1 MIPGKPHR
9 PRFRMLA
16 SGSLWLRAS
25 EGGLLDMFVTSGSVM
40 REGQV
45 IATISDPATPGL
57 TVDIVAPED
66 GLLVGAATNPFTAS
80 GMPVAHFL
88 PVSKHIGL
96 LEEQIDSDGNFI
108 VCGSEEDAVW
118 REEQDVDEVNVE
130 GEWSGGGVDTE
141 WMIGRS
147 NQQKSN
153 PFSDDEE
160 AGA

>member
-40 REGQV
+40 REGEV

-88 PVSKHIGL
+88 PISKHMRL
-96 LEEQIDSDGNFI
+96 LEEQIDSKGNFI
-108 VCGSEEDAVW
+108 VCGSEDDEVW
-118 REEQDVDEVNVE
+118 REEKDVDEVNVE
-130 GEWSGGGVDTE
+130 GEWSNGGVDSE
-141 WMIGRS
+141 WMLGRS
-147 NQQKSN
+147 NQQKPN

>member
-40 REGQV
+40 REGEV

-66 GLLVGAATNPFTAS
+66 GLLV
-80 GMPVAHFL
+80 L
-88 PVSKHIGL
+88 
-96 LEEQIDSDGNFI
+96 D
-108 VCGSEEDAVW
+108 
-118 REEQDVDEVNVE
+118 
-130 GEWSGGGVDTE
+130 
-141 WMIGRS
+141 
-147 NQQKSN
+147 
-153 PFSDDEE
+153 
-160 AGA
+160 